1 MLIPL
6 PELELMPQPVQRAV
20 LLTFAGWSCFL
31 FTTYAYYDP
40 NSFIKFGIAGGIVCT
55 FLYKGKRWA
64 RVMAMLSSIF
74 IVLYG
79 GFFAFL
85 FAGQNPSAMWL
96 SIANVVCFAAA
107 FYYLA
112 VPESGRF
119 FKKDTAPGDAGDA
132 DTPDSSKQDD

>member
-6 PELELMPQPVQRAV
+6 PELELMPKAVQRAV
-20 LLTFAGWSCFL
+20 ILTFAGWCSFL
-31 FTTYAYYDP
+31 YSTYAYYDP
-40 NSFIKFGIAGGIVCT
+40 NSFVKFAIAGGLVCY

-64 RVMAMLSSIF
+64 RVMAMLAGVF

-85 FAGQNPSAMWL
+85 FAGHNPSAMGF
-96 SIANVVCFAAA
+96 SVANVVLFAAA

-112 VPESGRF
+112 VPEAGRF
-119 FKKDTAPGDAGDA
+119 FKKDTAA
-132 DTPDSSKQDD
+132 DTTDAEDTSGSSDKDA